1 MKVFAFLFKPAM
13 YLFSGKSNFISSLA
27 LGIPIAK
34 IFAYIQSNTPS
45 EMFGFSIKMWALIFA
60 FNTWDIITGIRAD
73 TKIQKRN
80 GGKFKF
86 NPDKG
91 IKAFEKFISFTG
103 VIWFLYMFES
113 ESIRLSYSENITS
126 LFNYSKFVFFFY
138 VILIELKSI
147 GRHNEEIYGQKSEMF
162 KMLESIISIV
172 NDAILGRLRK
182 IGGLKPKENEE
193 ITD

>member
-1 MKVFAFLFKPAM
+1 MKQLFIFKPLF
-13 YLFSGKSNFISSLA
+13 YLIEGKSNLISSLA

-34 IFAYIQSNTPS
+34 IISYIQVNTPS

-60 FNTWDIITGIRAD
+60 FNTWDIYTGIRAD

-103 VIWFLYMFES
+103 VIYFLYMFES
-113 ESIRLSYSENITS
+113 ESIRLAYSTSVTS
-126 LFNYSKFVFFFY
+126 LFNYAKFVFFFY

-147 GRHNEEIYGQKSEMF
+147 GRHNEEIYGEKSEAF
-162 KMLESIISIV
+162 KMLDSIISIV

-182 IGGLKPKENEE
+182 IGGLKPQDNEE
-193 ITD
+193 RTN